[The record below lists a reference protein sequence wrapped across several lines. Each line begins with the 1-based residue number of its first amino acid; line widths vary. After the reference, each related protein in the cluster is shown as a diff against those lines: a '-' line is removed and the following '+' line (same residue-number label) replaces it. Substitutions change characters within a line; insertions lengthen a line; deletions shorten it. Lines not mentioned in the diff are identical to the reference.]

1 MFYTNLTQELESLRT
16 EIYYTANALIPHE
29 NVDNLQTD
37 FNNHIQWVR
46 DRIADL
52 QKHGDIALSQ
62 HYFSIYQK
70 AQEKINELQDILV
83 QFG

>member
-1 MFYTNLTQELESLRT
+1 MFYTNLTQELDSLRT
-16 EIYYTANALIPHE
+16 EIFYTGNALIPHE

-37 FNNHIQWVR
+37 FDNHIKWVK
-46 DRIADL
+46 DRIAHL
-52 QKHGDIALSQ
+52 QKHGDIALNQ

-70 AQEKINELQDILV
+70 AQEEINELRDILV